1 MKKLF
6 IACDSAG
13 YELKT
18 KAITHLTDLGYDI
31 TDLGCNGESCDYP
44 DLAHAL
50 CSRILAEEAEN
61 SKGTH
66 TGVLFCGTG
75 IGMSMAANRHAGIRA
90 AVCSDSFSAEFTRR
104 HNDANVLCLGGRV
117 VGEGLAL
124 QLIDIFLQTPFDG
137 DRHIAR
143 VAKI

>member
-44 DLAHAL
+44 DLAHSL
-50 CSRILAEEAEN
+50 CTKVEQEKEHA
-61 SKGTH
+61 
-66 TGVLFCGTG
+66 GVGLLFCGTG

-104 HNDANVLCLGGRV
+104 HNDANVLCLGARV

-124 QLIDIFLQTPFDG
+124 QLIDIFLNTPFDG
-137 DRHIAR
+137 ERHIPR
-143 VAKI
+143 ISKI

>member
-6 IACDSAG
+6 LACDHGG
-13 YELKT
+13 YQLKLA
-18 KAITHLTDLGYDI
+18 AITHLTSQGYDI
-31 TDLGCNGESCDYP
+31 TDLGCDGSPVDYP

-50 CSRILAEEAEN
+50 CTKVEQDKN
-61 SKGTH
+61 SMGL
-66 TGVLFCGTG
+66 LFCGTG
-75 IGMSMAANRHAGIRA
+75 IGMSMAANRHSGIRA

>member
-1 MKKLF
+1 MKKL
-6 IACDSAG
+6 ILACDHGG
-13 YELKT
+13 YQLKLA
-18 KAITHLTDLGYDI
+18 AITHLTEGGYDI
-31 TDLGCNGESCDYP
+31 TDLGCDGSPVDYP

-50 CSRILAEEAEN
+50 CDRILAEDAETGQ
-61 SKGTH
+61 KH

-75 IGMSMAANRHAGIRA
+75 IGMSMAANRHPGIRA

-143 VAKI
+143 INKI